1 MQKIA
6 VYPGTFDPVTLGHI
20 DLIQRGAHLFDQL
33 IVAVAINTSKNTLFS
48 LPDRIRFLEKRT
60 DTMNNVQV
68 CGMNGLLVEF
78 VRQRQAGFI
87 LRGLR
92 AISDFEYEFPMA
104 AMNRKLNAHVET
116 VFLMAGESTTFISS
130 RLVKEIAT
138 MGGDVSPFVPPWV
151 VPELQQRLAHGSR

>member
-20 DLIQRGAHLFDQL
+20 DLIQRGATLFDQL
-33 IVAVAINTSKNTLFS
+33 IVAVAINTSKQALFS
-48 LPDRIRFLEKRT
+48 VPDRIRFLEKQT
-60 DTMNNVQV
+60 CTMDNVKV
-68 CGMNGLLVEF
+68 CAMNGLLVEF

-104 AMNRKLNAHVET
+104 AMNRKLNSLVET

-130 RLVKEIAT
+130 LMVKEIAT

-151 VPELQQRLAHGSR
+151 VPELQKRLAHGSA